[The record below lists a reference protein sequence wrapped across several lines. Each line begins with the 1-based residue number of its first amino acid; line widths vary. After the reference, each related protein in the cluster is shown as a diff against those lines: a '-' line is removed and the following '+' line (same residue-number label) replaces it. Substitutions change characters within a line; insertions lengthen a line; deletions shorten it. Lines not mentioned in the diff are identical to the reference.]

1 MTNKNEMIFINKIL
15 NTELTIRKT
24 AKQFG
29 LRRDDLIR
37 RMEEALAGDEEN
49 LKQLRLVIVINKM
62 LFDNLPMK
70 EAAEELKLTEKELD
84 RRILSTLANNPDK
97 LKRYQEYK
105 KPNQNKI
112 QKAAKD
118 FHKKDAKN
126 KAKTKKT
133 LNPSN
138 KVNENKI
145 SIDKNTKENVKNKTK
160 ENKTKK

>member
-1 MTNKNEMIFINKIL
+1 MANKNEMIFINKIL

-37 RMEEALAGDEEN
+37 RMEEVLAGDEEN

-97 LKRYQEYK
+97 LKRYNEYK
-105 KPNQNKI
+105 NPNQNKI
-112 QKAAKD
+112 QKAAKE
-118 FHKKDAKN
+118 FHRKN
-126 KAKTKKT
+126 ARKNSKTI
-133 LNPSN
+133 
-138 KVNENKI
+138 ENI
-145 SIDKNTKENVKNKTK
+145 KNTNPNITKDNTNKK
-160 ENKTKK
+160 SKK

>member
-1 MTNKNEMIFINKIL
+1 MANKNEMIFINKIL

-37 RMEEALAGDEEN
+37 RMEEVLAGDEEN

-70 EAAEELKLTEKELD
+70 EAAEELKLTKKELD

-126 KAKTKKT
+126 KAKT

-138 KVNENKI
+138 KVNANKI
-145 SIDKNTKENVKNKTK
+145 STDKNTKENVKNKTK